1 MATWSGACGASAD
14 DAKQSATA
22 MSLTASMSV
31 TSATHYLGVR
41 FQNVTVSQGATINSA
56 TLTVSVPSTAFDTPN
71 GVTWYGELA
80 TNAAAFTTTASDI
93 TNRALTSATL
103 VWSGSDIG
111 TGDKALTVTSIA
123 QEIVNQGGWASGNA
137 MALLLYGV
145 ASCAIQVTDYN
156 TSTTLCARLAIDYT
170 EGGGGGGGITMHA
183 MYYARVREG

>member
-14 DAKQSATA
+14 DAKQNGTA
-22 MSLTASMSV
+22 MSLTAVMNVS
-31 TSATHYLGVR
+31 TATNYLGVR
-41 FQNVTVSQGATINSA
+41 FPNVTVPQGATINSA
-56 TLTVSVPSTAFDTPN
+56 TLTVDVPSTAGDTPA

-93 TNRALTSATL
+93 TNRARTTATT
-103 VWSGSDIG
+103 VWSGTNIG
-111 TGDKALTVTSIA
+111 TGDKALAVTSIV

-145 ASCAIQVTDYN
+145 SSCAIQITSYD

-170 EGGGGGGGITMHA
+170 AGGGGGGGITMHA
-183 MYYARVREG
+183 MYYARMREG

>member
-14 DAKQSATA
+14 DANQNGTA
-22 MSLTASMSV
+22 VSLTAV
-31 TSATHYLGVR
+31 LQVFSATRYVGVR
-41 FQNVTVSQGATINSA
+41 FPNVTVPQGATINSA
-56 TLTVSVPSTAFDTPN
+56 TLTVDVPSTSLDSPN

-93 TNRALTSATL
+93 TNRARTSATL
-103 VWSGSDIG
+103 VWSGSNIG
-111 TGDKALTVTSIA
+111 TGDHNLTVTSIA

-145 ASCAIQVTDYN
+145 TANLQITSYD

-170 EGGGGGGGITMHA
+170 AGGGGGGGITMHA
-183 MYYARVREG
+183 MYYARMREG

>member
-14 DAKQSATA
+14 DAKQGTV
-22 MSLTASMSV
+22 MSLTATMSV
-31 TSATHYLGVR
+31 ANATNYLGVR
-41 FQNVTVSQGATINSA
+41 FPNVTVPQGATINSA
-56 TLTVSVPSTAFDTPN
+56 TLTVNVPSTTADTPN

-111 TGDKALTVTSIA
+111 AGDKALTVTSIV

-145 ASCAIQVTDYN
+145 SSCTIQITSYD

-170 EGGGGGGGITMHA
+170 AGGGGGGGITMHA
-183 MYYARVREG
+183 MYYARMREG

>member
-14 DAKQSATA
+14 DAKQNGTS

-41 FQNVTVSQGATINSA
+41 FPNVTVPQGATINSA
-56 TLTVSVPSTAFDTPN
+56 TLTVNVPSTINDTPA

-93 TNRALTSATL
+93 TNRAQTTATL
-103 VWSGSDIG
+103 VWSGSNIG
-111 TGDKALTVTSIA
+111 TGDHNLTVTSIV
-123 QEIVNQGGWASGNA
+123 QEIVDQGGWASGNA
-137 MALLLYGV
+137 MGMLLYGV
-145 ASCAIQVTDYN
+145 AANIQITNYD

-170 EGGGGGGGITMHA
+170 AGGGGGGITMHA
-183 MYYARVREG
+183 MYYARMREG

>member
-1 MATWSGACGASAD
+1 MATWSGACGQSAD
-14 DAKQSATA
+14 DAKQTGTA
-22 MSLTASMSV
+22 MSLTAGM
-31 TSATHYLGVR
+31 TITATTHYVGVR
-41 FQNVTVSQGATINSA
+41 FQNVTVPQGATINSA
-56 TLTVSVPSTAFDTPN
+56 TLTVDLPNTFGDSPN

-93 TNRALTSATL
+93 TNRALTTATT

-111 TGDKALTVTSIA
+111 TGDKALTVTSIV

-137 MALLLYGV
+137 MALLLYGTT
-145 ASCAIQVTDYN
+145 AIIQITNYD

-183 MYYARVREG
+183 MYYARMREG

>member
-14 DAKQSATA
+14 DAYQNGTA
-22 MSLTASMSV
+22 MSLTALMSV

-41 FQNVTVSQGATINSA
+41 FPNVTVPQGATINSA
-56 TLTVSVPSTAFDTPN
+56 TLTVNVPSTINDTPA

-93 TNRALTSATL
+93 TNRARTSATT

-111 TGDKALTVTSIA
+111 TGDHDLTVTSIV

-145 ASCAIQVTDYN
+145 AASLRITNYD

-170 EGGGGGGGITMHA
+170 EGGGGGGGMTLKP
-183 MYYARVREG
+183 MYYARGSAG

>member
-14 DAKQSATA
+14 DAYQNGTA
-22 MSLTASMSV
+22 MSLTALMSV

-41 FQNVTVSQGATINSA
+41 FPNVTVPQGATINSA
-56 TLTVSVPSTAFDTPN
+56 TLTVNVPSTINDTPA

-93 TNRALTSATL
+93 TNRARTSATT
-103 VWSGSDIG
+103 VWSGTDIG
-111 TGDKALTVTSIA
+111 TGDHDLTVTSIV

-145 ASCAIQVTDYN
+145 AASLRITNYD

>member
-14 DAKQSATA
+14 DAKQSGTA

-31 TSATHYLGVR
+31 VSATHYLGGR
-41 FQNVTVSQGATINSA
+41 FQNVTVPQGATINSA
-56 TLTVSVPSTAFDTPN
+56 TLTVNVPSTINDTPA

-93 TNRALTSATL
+93 TNRALTTATT
-103 VWSGSDIG
+103 VWSGTDIG
-111 TGDKALTVTSIA
+111 TGDHDLTVTSIV

-145 ASCAIQVTDYN
+145 ASCSIQITSYD

-183 MYYARVREG
+183 MYYARMREG

>member
-14 DAKQSATA
+14 DAKQIGTA
-22 MSLTASMSV
+22 MSLVASMSV
-31 TSATHYLGVR
+31 STATHYLGVR

-56 TLTVSVPSTAFDTPN
+56 TLTVSVPSAAFDTPN

-93 TNRALTSATL
+93 TNRALTTATT
-103 VWSGSDIG
+103 VWSGSNIG
-111 TGDKALTVTSIA
+111 TGDKALTVTSIV

-137 MALLLYGV
+137 MAMLLYGV